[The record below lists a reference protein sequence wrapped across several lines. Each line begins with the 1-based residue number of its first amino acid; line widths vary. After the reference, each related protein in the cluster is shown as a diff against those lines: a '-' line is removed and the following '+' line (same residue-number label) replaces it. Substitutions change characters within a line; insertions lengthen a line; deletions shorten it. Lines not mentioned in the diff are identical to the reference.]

1 MDEGR
6 IIHDA
11 EFLKATGCTLFGDI
25 ITVVMQGDFGK
36 LRPAL
41 IVQSDQF
48 NFIATLTVL
57 PISSTLINAPLIR
70 LTVPPNSDNGLRKPS
85 QILIDKAMTLKRE
98 KFGKTFGRLDDETMV
113 SVNRALALLLGFA

>member
-1 MDEGR
+1 M
-6 IIHDA
+6 
-11 EFLKATGCTLFGDI
+11 FGDI